1 MKVHILSSLFL
12 CLLCNLIFAQQTEQ
26 VYIDYGQDAYSLTA
40 GEGTFQIT
48 TSSADG
54 QMLNVLNTDD
64 NGAVD
69 NSLSFN
75 QNGRNISF
83 VNDFFYEIDTIE
95 TNGQADILY
104 SKYDQNGNQL
114 WQKTLLRPLDNYGV
128 KFIPTT
134 DNHLLLGGVTAVG
147 GDSLLAIFLTKMDED
162 GNVLWQRIVDKG
174 HTKYDMVFGYLIGIS
189 NSDLFPIKEPGLS
202 KMWAAKDG
210 GYLIQN
216 IHGTSAAAGPSLYHN
231 YIKTDAFG
239 KVIWSNSFLVGSK
252 NISTPI
258 PNGGIYLTSGGHAD
272 TYADGSV
279 VVSYN
284 AKIGTSSYFSSRLKK
299 YDATGVVVVEK
310 NLGTGTDWPSESYA
324 VGARAD
330 GGMYWVVDD
339 KTMHQYNV
347 GYRRNRLMLYEVDAA
362 GDFEDYLVL
371 DFPENGLTDGV
382 SGNVHFG
389 TNYDIEDFVVINDM
403 EVGILGEIGD
413 DVNYANAVSL
423 KIPFFLKIDM
433 NEGCTTAYEDFEF
446 FGSYLGHDYY
456 LSKNTAT
463 IAAATTMAT
472 DIGGYLMVPN
482 SFGENEFFDFL
493 VYGGSSWMGLNDA
506 TTEGEFLLA
515 DGNPL
520 TYQNF
525 FDCQP
530 SCSNSDD
537 FDHVYF
543 DFNTGTWRVEEVLD
557 GQHYFIVEIDCNQ
570 TNQAGADI
578 ALNTTQILPF
588 EMAKNIPFEQSV
600 QLKNYGSE
608 AIIEPFSVTAYLSN
622 DARFDSEDVL
632 IGEVEIMEMPLSN
645 SEDYT
650 MTLTVP
656 STIAAGFYKVIYIA
670 DEADVVSELTE
681 ANNMV
686 ISNTQMRIKEDGPD
700 IQITGMTDVTLNPL
714 QGGMATFIMT
724 VENAGNLPITE
735 PVKVGIY
742 RNEDTGPYYY
752 HNSPDLIFDT
762 ELIQEITLNDLPIGS
777 VDVPVSIP
785 IAADA
790 LLGSKFRLN
799 LYADF
804 ENEYTEVEEDNNH
817 YTLFNTFEIAGDFAP
832 DLRVT
837 NVGPLPSTLTQ
848 GETVQISFTV
858 ENVGT
863 RAAETEFA
871 VNIGLSFTQFSISDE
886 FEEGTSL
893 ENLQPGESQNFT
905 FDYVVPPHSFPFGNY
920 YFHIRIDDE
929 EVIPETDETNNI
941 TYISSVEIVET
952 PNADLTVDNVVG
964 LPDTAS
970 QGDVIFFNFD
980 LINEGEFTAN
990 GEYTIT
996 MFLNP
1001 YNNFSINH
1009 HSSAIES
1016 GIVPTGFTPPG
1027 IIPNVGGGITVPD
1040 DIPVGQYYLVV
1051 AVDVDFEV
1059 AENDKTNNY
1068 ILVPIY
1074 INSSVMDFAVGVECP
1089 EDITISAAG
1098 GATAAVV
1105 SWDESTLVTT
1115 ENCTGEL
1122 TQMVVGQCAGV
1133 SNGSQMSIGTETIVY
1148 GVSAFCNEVF
1158 STTTC
1163 EFDITV
1169 VEHPQFTEETM
1180 VTICAGEL
1188 YEGVPYT
1195 DDTILT
1201 DTLFFA
1207 DFDSIFVTQISVLEN
1222 FATTII
1228 ETTCDP
1234 NGAGVFTQ
1242 NLTAI
1247 NGCDSVVTV
1256 QVELIPTSETNLSP
1270 AICQGESIIVNG
1282 IVFDETNPVGTTTLI
1297 NQYGCDSL
1305 VNVSLSI
1312 LENTES
1318 TVELTIMEGELY
1330 NGLSISMDTTIIENY
1345 EATNG
1350 CDSTVTVQIEVLPVA
1365 TNEQLK
1371 AQFSLSVFPNPAS
1384 QEVIFIRLKGEETQD
1399 WSVRLYNNLGQ
1410 EVETNLYGHWQ
1421 SMGGDILQTSVRGL
1435 EKGIYFLVLEDE
1447 GVQLVER
1454 VVIF

>member
-1 MKVHILSSLFL
+1 MKVHILSCLFS
-12 CLLCNLIFAQQTEQ
+12 CLLCNPIFAQQTEQ
-26 VYIDYGQDAYSLTA
+26 VYTNYGQNAYSLIA

-54 QMLNVLNTDD
+54 QTLNVLNTDN
-64 NGAVD
+64 NGAIY
-69 NSLSFN
+69 NSINFD
-75 QNGRNISF
+75 QNGRNISLI
-83 VNDFFYEIDTIE
+83 NDFFYEIDTIE

-114 WQKTLLRPLDNYGV
+114 WQKTLLRPLDNYGL

-134 DNHLLLGGVTAVG
+134 DNHLLLGGLTAVG

-162 GNVLWQRIVDKG
+162 GNVLWQRIVDKS
-174 HTKYDMVFGYLIGIS
+174 HTKYDMAFGYILGF
-189 NSDLFPIKEPGLS
+189 NDPDLRPLREPALS

-216 IHGTSAAAGPSLYHN
+216 IQGISAAFGPSLYHN

-284 AKIGTSSYFSSRLKK
+284 AKIGTSSYFSSRIKK
-299 YDATGVVVVEK
+299 YDPAGVVVVEK

-324 VGARAD
+324 VGARTD
-330 GGMYWVVDD
+330 GGLYWVVDD
-339 KTMHQYNV
+339 ETMQQYSV
-347 GYRRNRLMLYEVDAA
+347 GYRRNRLMLYGIDAG
-362 GDFEDYLVL
+362 GDFDDYFVL
-371 DFPENGLTDGV
+371 DFRENGLTDGA
-382 SGNVHFG
+382 GNVHFG
-389 TNYDIEDFVVINDM
+389 NHYDIEDFVVINNE

-413 DVNYANAVSL
+413 GNTFSNDASL
-423 KIPFFLKIDM
+423 KVPFFLKINM
-433 NEGCTTAYEDFEF
+433 NEDCTTAYEDFEF
-446 FGSYLGHDYY
+446 FGSYLEHDYY
-456 LSKNTAT
+456 LSTNTAT
-463 IAAATTMAT
+463 IADATTMAT
-472 DIGGYLMVPN
+472 NMGGYLMVPN
-482 SFGENEFFDFL
+482 SFGENEFLDFL

-506 TTEGEFLLA
+506 TTEGEFISA

-537 FDHVYF
+537 FDQVYF
-543 DFNTGTWRVEEVLD
+543 DFITGTWRVEETLD
-557 GQHYFIVEIDCNQ
+557 AEHYFVVEIDCNQ
-570 TNQAGADI
+570 INQLGTDI
-578 ALNTTQILPF
+578 ALFSTQGLPF
-588 EMAKNIPFEQSV
+588 ESAKNVPFEQGV
-600 QLKNYGSE
+600 RLKNYGNE
-608 AIIEPFSVTAYLSN
+608 AIVEPFSVTAYLSN

-632 IGEVEIMEMPLSN
+632 IGEIVVMEMPLN
-645 SEDYT
+645 STEDDT
-650 MTLTVP
+650 MMLTVP
-656 STIAAGFYKVIYIA
+656 STVEAGFYKVIYIA
-670 DEADVVSELTE
+670 DEADVVPELTD
-681 ANNMV
+681 ANNRV
-686 ISNTQMRIKEDGPD
+686 ISNTQIRIKAEGPD
-700 IQITGMTDVTLNPL
+700 IKITGMTDVTLNPL
-714 QGGMATFIMT
+714 QGDAATFIMT

-735 PVKVGIY
+735 PVKVGVY

-752 HNSPDLIFDT
+752 HNSPQLIFDT
-762 ELIQEITLNDLPIGS
+762 ELIQEIILDDLPIGS

-790 LLGSKFRLN
+790 LFGSNFRLN

-804 ENEYTEVEEDNNH
+804 ENEYAEVEEDNNH
-817 YTLFNTFEIAGDFAP
+817 YTLFNTFEITGSFAP

-837 NVGPLPSTLTQ
+837 NVGTLPSTLVQ
-848 GETVQISFTV
+848 GETIQISFTV
-858 ENVGT
+858 ENIGT
-863 RAAETEFA
+863 ETAEAEFA
-871 VNIGLSFTQFSISDE
+871 INFGLSYTNSGISND
-886 FEEGTSL
+886 FKQGTSL

-905 FDYVVPPHSFPFGNY
+905 FDYVVPPHSFPSSNY
-920 YFHIRIDDE
+920 YFQIRLDDE
-929 EVIPETDETNNI
+929 EVIAEVDETNN
-941 TYISSVEIVET
+941 YISVSNVEILET

-964 LPDTAS
+964 LPSTAS

-980 LINEGEFTAN
+980 LINQGDLTAN

-1001 YNNFSINH
+1001 FNNFSISYH
-1009 HSSAIES
+1009 ASAIET

-1027 IIPNVGGGITVPD
+1027 IIPNVGGGITIPD

-1074 INSSVMDFAVGVECP
+1074 INSSVMDFVVGIECP
-1089 EDITISAAG
+1089 EDIVISAAG
-1098 GATAAVV
+1098 GATEAVV
-1105 SWDESTLVTT
+1105 SWDENSITSS
-1115 ENCTGEL
+1115 ENCTATL
-1122 TQMVVGQCAGV
+1122 TQMPIGQCAGI
-1133 SNGSQMSIGTETIVY
+1133 SNGSQMSIGTETIIY
-1148 GVSAFCNEVF
+1148 GVTAFCNEIS
-1158 STTTC
+1158 STATC

-1188 YEGVPYT
+1188 YEGVTYF
-1195 DDTILT
+1195 DDTILI

-1207 DFDSIFVTQISVLEN
+1207 DFDSILVTQVSVLEN
-1222 FATTII
+1222 FVTTIM

-1234 NGAGVFTQ
+1234 NDAGVFTQ
-1242 NLTAI
+1242 NLTAT

-1256 QVELIPTSETNLSP
+1256 QVELIPTSETNLFS
-1270 AICQGESIIVNG
+1270 AICQGEFIIVNG
-1282 IVFDETNPVGTTTLI
+1282 TVFDETNPMGTTTLI

-1305 VNVSLSI
+1305 VNVSLDI
-1312 LENTES
+1312 LENAES
-1318 TVELTIMEGELY
+1318 TVELSIMEGELY
-1330 NGLSISMDTTIIENY
+1330 NGLAISMDTTILENY

-1384 QEVIFIRLKGEETQD
+1384 REAIFIRLKGNESQN
-1399 WSVRLYNNLGQ
+1399 WGVQLYNNLGQ
-1410 EVETNLYGHWQ
+1410 KVGADLQKKWQ
-1421 SMGGDILQTSVRGL
+1421 SVGGILETSVRGL
-1435 EKGIYFLVLEDE
+1435 EKGIYFLVLKND
-1447 GVQLVER
+1447 GVRLVER
-1454 VVIF
+1454 VVVF